1 MQNNKRHSSLTTA
14 FAVASVYFGAVVGP
28 DMVGGSTS
36 IVYYTP
42 YGKWS
47 WIPIVIVCAMI
58 GLIMGVGSIVPRK
71 YGVYEY
77 NSYAK
82 IIYGKFYKYMSP
94 LLDFYIICAMLL
106 GGAVVVS
113 VGGEFFATVLGCSK
127 FAGYLLICVISALL
141 VLWGDKIVRATSSIM
156 AILMVLFFIAVCCYI
171 IFTNTDAVSTVYSQ
185 EPSFPGVTPVVAA
198 IAPAI
203 ALGLSNA
210 PNSVIQSAVMQNV
223 SRKRD
228 SVLIGV
234 FCFLMTTVA
243 YLLSTNSTLA
253 FCPEVLGE
261 SVPILTIIQTKLGT
275 NMGIMKAMY
284 YALMFLALVSSGA
297 PQFHAIAA
305 RFSKLYPDK
314 GAFRKLPVRNLV
326 TGVIYFA
333 ACIAIAGFGVIALI
347 SKGYAVLGYVG
358 MVITLIPVFIITP
371 IRAKLG
377 KIDAKQIHE

>member
-1 MQNNKRHSSLTTA
+1 
-14 FAVASVYFGAVVGP
+14 
-28 DMVGGSTS
+28 
-36 IVYYTP
+36 
-42 YGKWS
+42 
-47 WIPIVIVCAMI
+47 
-58 GLIMGVGSIVPRK
+58 
-71 YGVYEY
+71 
-77 NSYAK
+77 
-82 IIYGKFYKYMSP
+82 
-94 LLDFYIICAMLL
+94 
-106 GGAVVVS
+106 
-113 VGGEFFATVLGCSK
+113 
-127 FAGYLLICVISALL
+127 
-141 VLWGDKIVRATSSIM
+141 
-156 AILMVLFFIAVCCYI
+156 
-171 IFTNTDAVSTVYSQ
+171 
-185 EPSFPGVTPVVAA
+185 
-198 IAPAI
+198 
-203 ALGLSNA
+203 
-210 PNSVIQSAVMQNV
+210 MQNV